1 VPLKSPDLSVYG
13 RTLFP
18 LPLKR
23 RYQEKKRQE
32 QRKQEEQVDIVKG
45 GYRGGENVPIW
56 AEGVL
61 YLEIT
66 SLLFW
71 VKFKTGE
78 AIFAVV
84 ISFCRTV
91 CVERPP

>member
-1 VPLKSPDLSVYG
+1 M
-13 RTLFP
+13 FP
-18 LPLKR
+18 FGPR
-23 RYQEKKRQE
+23 EY
-32 QRKQEEQVDIVKG
+32 
-45 GYRGGENVPIW
+45 
-56 AEGVL
+56 

-84 ISFCRTV
+84 VSFYRTF
-91 CVERPP
+91 CVERSP

>member
-1 VPLKSPDLSVYG
+1 MIAAVPLKSPDLSVYG

-18 LPLKR
+18 LRLKR
-23 RYQEKKRQE
+23 RKGRSSGSRRSK
-32 QRKQEEQVDIVKG
+32 VDIVKG
-45 GYRGGENVPIW
+45 GCRGGEDVPIW

-71 VKFKTGE
+71 VKFEMGNQN
-78 AIFAVV
+78 
-84 ISFCRTV
+84 RY
-91 CVERPP
+91 R